1 MLISLADY
9 LPFSFLLRYRWSSLP
24 SDRSAP
30 EDQRTLFVLVAETIC
45 LFLSQ
50 WIMSEFLAITAAA
63 AARIIFAI
71 HGIAAIWRVALVY
84 KQNKYWFQA
93 IT

>member
-1 MLISLADY
+1 
-9 LPFSFLLRYRWSSLP
+9 
-24 SDRSAP
+24 
-30 EDQRTLFVLVAETIC
+30 
-45 LFLSQ
+45 
-50 WIMSEFLAITAAA
+50 MSEFLAITAAA
-63 AARIIFAI
+63 AARIVFAI